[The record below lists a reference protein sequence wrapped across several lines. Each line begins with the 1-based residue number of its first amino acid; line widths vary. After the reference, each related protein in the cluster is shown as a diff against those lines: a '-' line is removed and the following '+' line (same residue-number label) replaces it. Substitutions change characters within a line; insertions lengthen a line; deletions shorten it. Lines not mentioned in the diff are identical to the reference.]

1 VFSPIHCAAI
11 NDNDT
16 CAELLLDTLGS
27 NILELTD
34 KKGRTP
40 LHTAVYGNHL
50 DCVQFFLNHKANIEC
65 RDITGQ
71 TPLLIGASM
80 GHTRVLGMLIQENA
94 DVHAVDEEGNTA
106 LHLACS
112 KGHSDCGLALVRQM
126 SDECLSAQN
135 LDGRT

>member
-1 VFSPIHCAAI
+1 
-11 NDNDT
+11 
-16 CAELLLDTLGS
+16 
-27 NILELTD
+27 
-34 KKGRTP
+34 
-40 LHTAVYGNHL
+40 
-50 DCVQFFLNHKANIEC
+50 
-65 RDITGQ
+65 
-71 TPLLIGASM
+71 M